1 MLRRPP
7 RSTRTDTLFPYPT
20 LFRSAVILVA
30 QVAGFLRHG
39 DLLGKAGTE
48 AIGARH
54 DDAVLDPKF
63 HEGVAAGADLRDEIL
78 VRHGD
83 LAVLVTALL
92 FPVDLVSVWVRQ
104 VAGPY
109 TLLAHCYAALGLPD
123 SSLVCVWYCT
133 HILYVLATVVR
144 CFLYVHSNLT

>member
-1 MLRRPP
+1 MRISDWSSDVCSSDLVA
-7 RSTRTDTLFPYPT
+7 RTLDLFAVEE
-20 LFRSAVILVA
+20 AVILVA

-54 DDAVLDPKF
+54 DDAVLDPQF

-92 FPVDLVSVWVRQ
+92 FVGDLVFDLRSEEHTSELQ
-104 VAGPY
+104 
-109 TLLAHCYAALGLPD
+109 
-123 SSLVCVWYCT
+123 SLM
-133 HILYVLATVVR
+133 R
-144 CFLYVHSNLT
+144 